1 MKCFFFWL
9 KVLTAFW
16 HNLSY
21 QPSATKASTTMASAT
36 MTSATNSQNLSRTY
50 SKLTKTWDKKTGKR
64 TSEQG
69 VWNQEASPQNPVD
82 HVPYIMSSMF
92 EKKTRTVNMCGAL
105 NNIQPEKTKVHN
117 DQIFIYTMRNSD
129 TLPKNV
135 EEEKKLYAFVKM
147 MLRVWCQHEPSR
159 YNMNTLLYLEKNIH
173 ICVCFFVWYMT
184 KPNFF
189 FKDKIYKQTTKRG
202 FYRVWTPIL
211 LNKEIR
217 TQVSAPTVK
226 SKVMITTTNAQLPKW
241 EGLVADIK
249 GKITTITRSDFS
261 WEDSRTLHNEIS
273 EALSDNELNTNQV
286 KKLHKLYHEYLV
298 LHQKISKTKAKI
310 MEAEM
315 ANAKMVVHTETE
327 SSAAS
332 CIGCLQNQ
340 PNQLA
345 HVGGCLEDLLDDEE
359 SQEMTE
365 KEPEVPDNWE
375 DLF

>member
-1 MKCFFFWL
+1 MLFFLL

-36 MTSATNSQNLSRTY
+36 ITSATNSQNLSRTY
-50 SKLTKTWDKKTGKR
+50 SKLTNTWDKKTGKR
-64 TSEQG
+64 GSEQG
-69 VWNQEASPQNPVD
+69 VWNQETSPQYPVY

-92 EKKTRTVNMCGAL
+92 ENKTRTENMCSAL
-105 NNIQPEKTKVHN
+105 NNIQPEKTKIHN
-117 DQIFIYTMRNSD
+117 DQILIYTMRNSD

-135 EEEKKLYAFVKM
+135 EEEKKLYTFVKM
-147 MLRVWCQHEPSR
+147 LLCVWCQDEQSR
-159 YNMNTLLYLEKNIH
+159 YTMNTLLYLEKNIH

-226 SKVMITTTNAQLPKW
+226 SKVMVTTTNAQLPKW
-241 EGLVADIK
+241 ELLVSDIK
-249 GKITTITRSDFS
+249 GKITTVTCSEFS
-261 WEDSRTLHNEIS
+261 WEDSRTLHIEIS
-273 EALSDNELNTNQV
+273 AALSDNELNTNQI
-286 KKLHKLYHEYLV
+286 KKLQKLYNEYLV
-298 LHQKISKTKAKI
+298 LHQKISKAKAKI
-310 MEAEM
+310 MEADM
-315 ANAKMVVHTETE
+315 ANSKMVHTETD
-327 SSAAS
+327 SSAAA

-345 HVGGCLEDLLDDEE
+345 HTDPGGCMEENEIPDCWDDG
-359 SQEMTE
+359 
-365 KEPEVPDNWE
+365 
-375 DLF
+375 L